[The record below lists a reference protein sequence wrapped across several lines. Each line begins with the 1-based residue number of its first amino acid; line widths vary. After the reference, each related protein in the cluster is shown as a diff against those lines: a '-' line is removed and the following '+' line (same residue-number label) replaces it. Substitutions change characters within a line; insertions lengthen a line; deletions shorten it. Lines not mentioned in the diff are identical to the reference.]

1 MQNIWAPFV
10 SKMDWE
16 LAHWAKLRGAGSTAF
31 SDLLAIDVQVSEALG
46 LSYRNSNEL
55 NNIIDKELPTRRP
68 AFTREEVVIAGQAF
82 DLYRRDILECIQ
94 ALYGNPDHCQYLC
107 FTPER
112 HYADADKT
120 IRLYHDFNTGKWWW
134 DTQKAVEADK
144 PGATIIP
151 VIISS
156 DKTQITLFRNKS
168 AYPVYLTIG
177 NLPKEIRRKP
187 SQQGQILLAYLPTSR
202 LEHIT
207 NKAARRRAVTNLF
220 HACMK
225 HLVTPLEQ
233 AGLEGIIMESGDGV
247 KRRGHPILASYIG
260 DYPEQTLV
268 TTVYYGDCPTCN
280 TEKNE
285 LETYPCKHPYR
296 DIEAAL
302 NAIGTIGTDVW
313 VEKCLEVNV
322 KPVQHP
328 FWENLPY
335 TNIFASITPDILHQ
349 LYQGVMKH
357 LTAWLTEIC
366 GADEIDARVRRLPPN
381 HSIRIFHKGISTLSR
396 VSGTEHRQICSFI
409 LGVVTDIP
417 ELTSDQSNTLLAA
430 TRALLDFLYLAS
442 YPIHS
447 SESLALLEKA
457 LDSFHENRDIFV
469 DLGVRENFN
478 LPKLHFLCHYSR
490 AIKYYGTTDNY
501 NTETTERLH
510 IDLTKDAYRASNH
523 KDEYAQM
530 TRWLERREKIFHHT
544 NYVAWRLSGG
554 ATNSGAQRSLEDL
567 KCVYIQKLTQ
577 FPTVK
582 AVALLK
588 LQDTGA
594 NGYHAI
600 HFQHALKRFLVQYR
614 DPSVPLNQVD
624 DYARFVVLPFRSLP
638 IWHKVKFINLGLYGK
653 KTLDSISVHPRHING
668 DGEVIRPSRFDTAL
682 LKVKD
687 EGSWVKDT
695 RIGRV
700 RVVFSLPSDKLDT
713 LLPPNIPPPTHLA
726 YVEWYTRFSRNP
738 EAFSGL
744 YRLKCDVLADG
755 TVAASI
761 VPLDSIL
768 RSVHLFPKWG
778 GAVPAG
784 WTSESVLDNA
794 PSFSLSVFKDNHS
807 YFNLT

>member
-1 MQNIWAPFV
+1 
-10 SKMDWE
+10 MDWE

-31 SDLLAIDVQVSEALG
+31 SDLLAIDGVSEALG
-46 LSYRNSNEL
+46 LSYHNSNEL

-68 AFTREEVVIAGQAF
+68 AFTREEV
-82 DLYRRDILECIQ
+82 
-94 ALYGNPDHCQYLC
+94 
-107 FTPER
+107 
-112 HYADADKT
+112 T

-225 HLVTPLEQ
+225 HLVTLLEQ
-233 AGLEGIIMESGDGV
+233 AGLEGVIMESGDGV

-268 TTVYYGDCPTCN
+268 MTVYYGDCPTCDA
-280 TEKNE
+280 EKNE
-285 LETYPCKHPYR
+285 LETYPCKRPYR

-302 NAIGTIGTDVW
+302 IAIGTIGTDVW

-381 HSIRIFHKGISTLSR
+381 HSIRIFHRGISTLSR
-396 VSGTEHRQICSFI
+396 VSGKEHRQICSFI

-442 YPIHS
+442 FPIHS
-447 SESLALLEKA
+447 N
-457 LDSFHENRDIFV
+457 SFHENRDIFV

-510 IDLTKDAYRASNH
+510 IDLAKDAYRASNH

-554 ATNSGAQRSLEDL
+554 ATNSDFNPESLTSTPTPDSCIGKRYDFPGAQRSLEDL
-567 KCVYIQKLTQ
+567 KCVFKQKVTQ

-582 AVALLK
+582 AVALSK

-594 NGYHAI
+594 NGYHAV

-653 KTLDSISVHPRHING
+653 KTLDSISVHPCHING

-687 EGSWVKDT
+687 EGSWVKGGMKMMYYSLDT

-744 YRLKCDVLADG
+744 YRLKRDVLADG